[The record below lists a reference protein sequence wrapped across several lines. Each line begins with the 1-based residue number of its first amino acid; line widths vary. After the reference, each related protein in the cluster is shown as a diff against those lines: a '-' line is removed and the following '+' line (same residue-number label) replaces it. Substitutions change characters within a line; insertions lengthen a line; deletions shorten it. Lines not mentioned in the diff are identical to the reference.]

1 MSYIATTNEDLAAML
16 ERIGVGSID
25 DLFAPIPK
33 HLQVSDPLA
42 IPSKYDQITLTK
54 HYTALAARNA
64 HADAYPTF
72 LGGGVYDHYVPP
84 TVGAITG
91 RSEFYT
97 SYTPYQPEMSQ
108 GTLQSIYEFQTLIA
122 ELYGMDIAN
131 ASMYDASTGLAE
143 AAIMA
148 CEIKN
153 RKQVVA
159 LSSIDAKHLEV
170 IRTYLRHMDMELVV
184 APAGDG
190 MADIDSLKAHL
201 SDSVAAVLVQHP
213 NFWGNLEDLTQIG
226 DVARS
231 HGALLIAAVDPI
243 SLGLLKPPGEYGVDI
258 AIGEGQ
264 SLGCTMG
271 YGGPLLGLFACKK
284 EYMRRLPGRIV
295 GATKDIE
302 GRSAYVMTLRTRE
315 QDIRRE
321 RATSNICT
329 NVALYALAAT
339 VYLATMGKQG
349 MRQVAELCVQKAHY
363 AAETIEALDGYSLT
377 NPRAKFFKEFSVTC
391 PVAAEKVNATLW
403 QHGIVGG
410 LPVGERELL
419 IAVTERRTKEEIDQ
433 LAMGLREAAKTAS
446 SASGTMDG
454 RNGSQNGAGYESR
467 STATV

>member
-1 MSYIATTNEDLAAML
+1 MLAV
-16 ERIGVGSID
+16 IGVDSID
-25 DLFAPIPK
+25 DLFAPIPQS
-33 HLQVSDPLA
+33 LQVKEPLA
-42 IPSKYDQITLTK
+42 IPSKYDQINLTK

-148 CEIKN
+148 SEIKG
-153 RKQVVA
+153 RKKIVA
-159 LSSIDAKHLEV
+159 LASLDPKHIEV
-170 IRTYLRHMDMELVV
+170 IQTYLRHMEIELVI
-184 APAGDG
+184 AKSSQGI
-190 MADIDSLKAHL
+190 ADAESLKTAL
-201 SDSVAAVLVQHP
+201 GDDVAAVLVQHP
-213 NFWGNLEDLTQIG
+213 NFWGNLEDLQSIG
-226 DVARS
+226 DAARA
-231 HGALLIAAVDPI
+231 HGALLVAAVDPI
-243 SLGLLKPPGEYGVDI
+243 SLGLITPPGEYGVDI

-302 GRSAYVMTLRTRE
+302 GKPAYVMTLRTRE

-349 MRQVAELCVQKAHY
+349 MRQVAELCLQKAHY
-363 AAETIEALDGYSLT
+363 AAQAISAVEGYSLT
-377 NPRAKFFKEFSVTC
+377 YPDAKFFKEFSISC
-391 PVAAEKVNATLW
+391 PVPATQVNQALW
-403 QHGIVGG
+403 KRGIVGG
-410 LPVGERELL
+410 LPVGENQLL
-419 IAVTERRTKEEIDQ
+419 IAVTERRTKQEIDQ
-433 LAMGLREAAKTAS
+433 LVLGLRDAAQAAS
-446 SASGTMDG
+446 LYTTDKHND
-454 RNGSQNGAGYESR
+454 RNGNTNGVEYDHR
-467 STATV
+467 SPAAV